1 MRKKCRTLLTLLL
14 ALALTASLAAPAFA
28 DKMVYKP
35 DGGVTI
41 YDDNGNLLYDY
52 GPEDVQPVDLTPTNG
67 RLDVTALT
75 DEDREALRNANKFS
89 DVPADAWYAE
99 AVNAMATTG
108 LVSGYEDG
116 TFHPNDNITVGE
128 WCAILVRISTFE
140 NADITG
146 KWTGPHWASG
156 IVTSAQLMGLT
167 RVNAS
172 KDTDAPHWKEDEPVN
187 RGEAITAIVELSSG
201 AIRKAE
207 SPNYTWCDHVYPP
220 IYEKIVAAKKAAPG
234 YRTWALEDIP
244 DHEIIVAN
252 NSQYEQPDKF
262 SGFTFV
268 AHSWDEKHILKA
280 YNDGLTSG
288 VDSAGTCAPLNN
300 LTRAEACQMLYT
312 AGLTWCLNITP
323 LGSMIGIFSPKS

>member
-1 MRKKCRTLLTLLL
+1 MRKNRRPLLALLL
-14 ALALTASLAAPAFA
+14 ALAMAASLAAPAFA
-28 DKMVYKP
+28 YEIIGDKVYDNEGNVIGEMKP
-35 DGGVTI
+35 K
-41 YDDNGNLLYDY
+41 
-52 GPEDVQPVDLTPTNG
+52 ESMPVDLTPTNG

-75 DEDREALRNANKFS
+75 DEDREALRNYNKFS

-99 AVNAMATTG
+99 AVNAMAITG

-146 KWTGPHWASG
+146 RHTGPHWASG
-156 IVTSAQLMGLT
+156 IVTSANLMGLT
-167 RVNAS
+167 RVAAS

-187 RGEAITAIVELSSG
+187 RGEALTAIVELSSD
-201 AIRKAE
+201 AIRRAE

-220 IYEKIVAAKKAAPG
+220 IYEKIVSAKKAAPG

-252 NSQYEQPDKF
+252 NSQYGKPDKLF
-262 SGFTFV
+262 NSFIGV
-268 AHSWDEKHILKA
+268 PHSWNVDHILKA

-323 LGSMIGIFSPKS
+323 LGSMMGIFSPKN